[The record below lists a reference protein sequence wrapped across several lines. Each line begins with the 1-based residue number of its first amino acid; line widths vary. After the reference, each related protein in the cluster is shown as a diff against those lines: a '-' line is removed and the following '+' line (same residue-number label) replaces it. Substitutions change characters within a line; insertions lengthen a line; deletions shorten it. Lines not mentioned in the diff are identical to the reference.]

1 MDIAS
6 LLSLAAGRPGHAPRG
21 DAGPL
26 DPAALDFAAL
36 LRDAQGE
43 APAEALLAQLGQQA
57 EGLPASHE
65 TLEAL
70 AAELAALTETGSEEG
85 GEALA
90 TLIDKAMPAERL
102 LASEAARPDRQA
114 EVVFSDPR
122 LAEIAARL
130 ALVAGPEPTAPAVGE
145 AARAHPGLATEM
157 AAQAGRRGGLQP
169 LSGALERATLQPTQG
184 LAAESLDRLV
194 SAQGTAPG
202 GERPGLTPPPA
213 PLPPPLAQGLFSE
226 PPTPD
231 PSGTRAMGGE
241 ALLAPGSGA
250 LATGTLAT
258 GALATGAPAMP
269 ASGQASLTAPLASQ
283 AWEQQLGQQLV
294 SLGQRGGQVEL
305 HLNPAE
311 LGPLS
316 VSLKLGDQGAQA
328 QFLSAHAPVRQA
340 VEQALPQLRE
350 ALAEQGIQL
359 GEASVGE
366 QRGDQAGGFLAR
378 GNGSGQAG
386 GEAQGDDEGP
396 AMAPLEARQ
405 QASLAASLRGGVDL
419 FA

>member
-21 DAGPL
+21 DAAPL
-26 DPAALDFAAL
+26 GPAALDFAAL
-36 LRDAQGE
+36 LRNAQGE

-70 AAELAALTETGSEEG
+70 AAELAALTETGNEEG
-85 GEALA
+85 GEVVA
-90 TLIDKAMPAERL
+90 TLIDKAVPAERL
-102 LASEAARPDRQA
+102 PASEAARPDRQA

-130 ALVAGPEPTAPAVGE
+130 ALVAGPEATAPAIGE
-145 AARAHPGLATEM
+145 ATKAHPALVTEM

-169 LSGALERATLQPTQG
+169 LSGALERAPLQPTQG
-184 LAAESLDRLV
+184 LAGEPLDRLMPG
-194 SAQGTAPG
+194 QGRAPG

-213 PLPPPLAQGLFSE
+213 PLPPPVAQGLFSE
-226 PPTPD
+226 PSIPD
-231 PSGTRAMGGE
+231 PSGARAMGGE
-241 ALLAPGSGA
+241 ALLAQGSGA
-250 LATGTLAT
+250 LAT

-294 SLGQRGGQVEL
+294 SLGQRGGQIEL

-328 QFLSAHAPVRQA
+328 QFLSAHAPVRLA

-366 QRGDQAGGFLAR
+366 QRGDQAGGFLAN
-378 GNGSGQAG
+378 GNGTGQAG